1 MLVTATALK
10 SQGPCLL
17 ACSMGALGQKLA
29 ICRPNA
35 RGVQKTSMDQCRR
48 LF

>member
-1 MLVTATALK
+1 MLVTVTALK

-17 ACSMGALGQKLA
+17 ACGMGALGQKLA
-29 ICRPNA
+29 ICRPYA
-35 RGVQKTSMDQCRR
+35 HGVQKTSMDQCRC